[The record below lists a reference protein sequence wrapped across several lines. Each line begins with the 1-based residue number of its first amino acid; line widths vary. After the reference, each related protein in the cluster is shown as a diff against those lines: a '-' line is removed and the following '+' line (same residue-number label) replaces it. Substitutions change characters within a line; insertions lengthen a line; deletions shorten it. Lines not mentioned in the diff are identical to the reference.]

1 MFNKKQKPIV
11 LLIKSSK
18 ILVSL
23 SGTEILWIIWIM
35 TNLTCSIF
43 LSFNNFFIIVFTY
56 IKMSKDS
63 RAKYYQN
70 NKKRLQKKARERYQN
85 LSKEEKEKI
94 NMVVNN
100 TKIYQKMKNKSW
112 LSTEKI
118 LIKKCLI
125 IIIRNYFHLE
135 NLVYYLQVFWKEC
148 RCI

>member
-1 MFNKKQKPIV
+1 
-11 LLIKSSK
+11 
-18 ILVSL
+18 
-23 SGTEILWIIWIM
+23 
-35 TNLTCSIF
+35 
-43 LSFNNFFIIVFTY
+43 
-56 IKMSKDS
+56 MSKDS

-70 NKKRLQKKARERYQN
+70 NKKQLQKKARERYQN
-85 LSKEEKEKI
+85 FSKEEKEKI

-135 NLVYYLQVFWKEC
+135 NLVYYLQVF
-148 RCI
+148 

>member
-1 MFNKKQKPIV
+1 
-11 LLIKSSK
+11 
-18 ILVSL
+18 
-23 SGTEILWIIWIM
+23 
-35 TNLTCSIF
+35 
-43 LSFNNFFIIVFTY
+43 
-56 IKMSKDS
+56 MSKDS

-70 NKKRLQKKARERYQN
+70 NKKQLQKKARERYQN

-135 NLVYYLQVFWKEC
+135 NLVYYLQVF
-148 RCI
+148 